1 MQVTPGE
8 WYSMQMEVLHYID
21 ADIRNSFR
29 RTYLFVD
36 RQPVADCDPLE
47 AGGTSKLARALA
59 CKSRMS

>member
-1 MQVTPGE
+1 
-8 WYSMQMEVLHYID
+8 MQMEVLHYID